1 MPRPFIKDVDECQKT
16 HWLALSK
23 GVGSKMNDPHVESL
37 VYRIRHDGTVYY
49 GGSDPAAYEH
59 PAFDIQIANEEVRFT
74 MRAHFATEDTARQA
88 AEPFIKTWEF
98 ETALRQGRNT
108 FTLVFRN
115 AHIVDRKPN
124 PPNSG
129 SRDRERRALHV
140 SARFDGGLDGTL
152 SAAVQLQPSAP
163 YPPPPCNN
171 VEVTSTVQQMSDRY
185 LDFREGK
192 EPLPALAYFCL
203 TCLEA
208 CAGGRSKAA
217 AKFAVD
223 KRVLD
228 GIGRLAAEKGGLHA
242 RKAQGR
248 SHALTDDEES
258 FLKAAVPALIRR
270 MAQVACD
277 PKVKVP
283 TIALSDLPP
292 M

>member
-1 MPRPFIKDVDECQKT
+1 MPED
-16 HWLALSK
+16 ALF
-23 GVGSKMNDPHVESL
+23 GPVEGSRQQMNDPHVESL

-49 GGSDPAAYEH
+49 GGSDPAAYER
-59 PAFDIQIANEEVRFT
+59 PAFNIQIADEEVRFT
-74 MRAHFATEDTARQA
+74 MRAHFTTEDAARQGV
-88 AEPFIKTWEF
+88 EPFIKTWEF
-98 ETALRQGRNT
+98 ETALREGRNT

-115 AHIVDRKPN
+115 AHIVDRKPY

-129 SRDRERRALHV
+129 PRDRERRALHV
-140 SARFDGGLDGTL
+140 SATFDGGLDGTL

-163 YPPPPCNN
+163 HPPPPCNN

-185 LDFREGK
+185 LNFREGK

-208 CAGGRSKAA
+208 CAGDRPKAA

-223 KRVLD
+223 KKVLV
-228 GIGRLAAEKGGLHA
+228 GIARLTAEKGGLHA

-248 SHALTDDEES
+248 SDALTDDEES

-270 MAQVACD
+270 IAQVACD
-277 PKVKVP
+277 PKVKLP